1 MSLLD
6 RLRATA
12 AAAPTVIRD
21 AVGQLRSA
29 SSAASSRAP
38 AIIEEVSAEDTSSQ
52 GIVLTPRDEVLRTHG
67 GGDFT
72 TYERLLDD
80 DQVRPCFRQRRTEV
94 IAREWKVD
102 PGGDAEID
110 KAAAIDLQNQLK
122 SIGWDRTC
130 FKMLSGL
137 MYGFG
142 VGECMFRIDEGTSQ
156 VQLYQVLVRRVA
168 RFAFATADRSLML
181 KVNGQ
186 PQSLPPQKFWTFSC
200 GAEND
205 DDPYGSALGS
215 ALYWPV
221 WMKRNGLKFWSQFL
235 ERFANPTPKA
245 TVPPGTKEED
255 RNKLIDLLGR
265 ITNGGRIVVPRGV
278 DVELIQA
285 IRSSGGDFEQFIVR
299 LDAAIAKI
307 ILLQTMTTD
316 NGSSL
321 AQADVHH
328 KVMTSGA
335 KSDSD
340 LLDES
345 FTTSVATWLTNWN
358 FPGAKVPIVYRDFGD
373 SQDLKALAERDN
385 ILNQMGWRA
394 KPDYIADTYGDHY
407 EYVPPATTPPAGG
420 VAFAEAQNQLIE
432 ADGWRRVM
440 GPEVDR
446 IEALLAD
453 CRTLEQVKKKLGEL
467 AKANPDQLTEAMARM
482 MFTASAL
489 GDMGAPLD

>member
-12 AAAPTVIRD
+12 AAAPSVLKE
-21 AVGQLRSA
+21 AVGSLR
-29 SSAASSRAP
+29 AASGPP
-38 AIIEEVSAEDTSSQ
+38 AIIEEVAAEDTSSQ
-52 GIVLTPRDEVLRTHG
+52 GVILSPRDEVLKNHG

-72 TYERLLDD
+72 IYERLHDD

-94 IAREWKVD
+94 IAREWCVD
-102 PGGDAEID
+102 PGGEAEID
-110 KAAAIDLQNQLK
+110 KLAAEDLKKQMTR
-122 SIGWDRTC
+122 IGWDRTC

-142 VGECMFRIDEGTSQ
+142 VGECMWAIDEATSN
-156 VQLYQVLVRRVA
+156 VQLYRILVRRTA
-168 RFAFATADRSLML
+168 RFCFASADRSLML

-186 PQSLPPQKFWTFSC
+186 PVTLPPSKFWTYSC

-205 DDPYGSALGS
+205 DDPYGSGLGA

-221 WMKRNGLKFWSQFL
+221 WLKRNGLKFWSLFL

-245 TVPPGTKEED
+245 TVPPGTTEPE
-255 RNKLIDLLGR
+255 RQKLIELLGR

-278 DVELIQA
+278 DVELIQS
-285 IRSSGGDFEQFIVR
+285 IRSSGGDFEQFCVR

-321 AQADVHH
+321 SQADVHH
-328 KVMTSGA
+328 KVMTAGA

-345 FTTSVATWLTNWN
+345 FTLSVATWLTNWN
-358 FPGAKVPIVYRDFGD
+358 YPGAAIPIVYRDFGD
-373 SQDLKALAERDN
+373 SQDLKAVAERDN

-394 KPDYIADTYGDHY
+394 KPDYIAETYGDHY
-407 EYVPPATTPPAGG
+407 EYAPPATATAPAAGG
-420 VAFAEAQNQLIE
+420 MSFAESPNQLV
-432 ADGWRRVM
+432 ASDGWRRVM
-440 GPEVDR
+440 GPEVER
-446 IEALLAD
+446 IEALLAE
-453 CRTLEQVKKKLGEL
+453 CRTLAEVKKKLGEL
-467 AKANPDQLTEAMARM
+467 AKANPDQLTEAMAKM

-489 GDMGAPLD
+489 GDLGAPLDG